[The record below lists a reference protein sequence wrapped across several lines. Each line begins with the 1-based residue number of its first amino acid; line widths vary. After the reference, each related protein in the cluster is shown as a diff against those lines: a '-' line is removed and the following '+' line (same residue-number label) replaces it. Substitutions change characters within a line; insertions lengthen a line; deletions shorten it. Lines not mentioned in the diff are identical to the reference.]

1 MATVFLRPD
10 KESRAAAGYLWIFAG
25 EIARIDGQVEDG
37 GIVDVRALRG
47 QWIGRGFLNRNST
60 LTVRLLTFN
69 HEEIDE
75 AFFRRRLQHALA
87 LRHRVLGPLPSFR
100 VVYGEADA
108 LPSLIVDRFGD
119 VVVVQTLALGMD
131 VGNALLVDILAEC
144 LQPLDLYDR

>member
-1 MATVFLRPD
+1 MATVFLKPGR
-10 KESRAAAGYLWIFAG
+10 EQRAYAGYLWIFAG

-108 LPSLIVDRFGD
+108 RPSHWRNARRTSTG
-119 VVVVQTLALGMD
+119 LGT
-131 VGNALLVDILAEC
+131 GARSPPPT
-144 LQPLDLYDR
+144 PLTSCAGWCPCTRSSTW

>member
-1 MATVFLRPD
+1 
-10 KESRAAAGYLWIFAG
+10 FAG
-25 EIARIDGQVEDG
+25 GVARIDGQVEDG

-47 QWIGRGFLNRNST
+47 QWIGRGFVNRNAT
-60 LTVRLLTFN
+60 LSVRLLTFN

-108 LPSLIVDRFGD
+108 LPSLIVDRYGD
-119 VVVVQTLALGMD
+119 VVVVQTIALGMD
-131 VGNALLVDILAEC
+131 LRIAMMVGILAE
-144 LQPLDLYDR
+144 LLDL